1 MEFEST
7 CAAISDL
14 SLFLTAPN
22 STGQRREVGKERES
36 RIEEDKMEKRGEHW
50 TSRLGEALREEKGA
64 GGFRIFTANIPF
76 STRHPVEKRQFIL
89 VIDLAAPLFL
99 LLGILFPEEGA
110 IKECRGRVR
119 WGGVQ

>member
-36 RIEEDKMEKRGEHW
+36 RIEEDKMEKRERW
-50 TSRLGEALREEKGA
+50 TSTLGEALREEKGA
-64 GGFRIFTANIPF
+64 GASEYLQPTFHF
-76 STRHPVEKRQFIL
+76 
-89 VIDLAAPLFL
+89 APGTQWRKGNLSL
-99 LLGILFPEEGA
+99 S
-110 IKECRGRVR
+110 
-119 WGGVQ
+119 